1 MRHGVIVIGKTG
13 SGKSSILNST
23 SAAVGVETHTFS
35 PKSLTNDEIYGSYD
49 GQEWKDGVLTSL
61 MRKINQ
67 HTEKQWII
75 SDGPIDAVWIEHLNA
90 VLDDNRKLHIAG
102 EVIPFP
108 KHANIIFEV
117 EDLAVASPA
126 TVSRCGMVLV
136 EPQQSTLTS
145 IFNKWLKSLPQN
157 IRNNQHVLNK
167 LKELYQEMAQPAIDF
182 VHKAGLEASATCA
195 SNLAQSL
202 LRIIDSLIVGNE
214 GRFEGLLDNL
224 FQWAMVWSIGA
235 SLSQEGRAK
244 FNCFLRGLA
253 TEKKTKVFPEEES
266 VYDYELD
273 LVQNKWVPWAKKLEG
288 YEISPDTS
296 IEEWVFPTIESTRT
310 EFFVKT
316 LLNNKYNVLTVG
328 NSRSKAFN
336 ALLGSLNDG
345 ITFSSLR
352 FSPRVD
358 ARNVQKFLEH
368 PLEKVKC
375 REYAPKDHKKHIYY
389 VDDVNIAKKEVY
401 GAVPS
406 LEVLREF
413 LEHGRWYDL
422 SNNTRK
428 SVKNVSFLCSMDA
441 NRGNKDAIPSRFKR
455 HFNTFSFAPASDDT
469 IVSVFST
476 AAASHFAKH
485 NPLIQ
490 KFSRQLS
497 ESSCQM
503 LSFAKQEFPAIEP
516 NKHYAFNPSDIKKVF
531 EGLVRAKPES
541 VSSPK

>member
-1 MRHGVIVIGKTG
+1 MELKNTADMRHGVIVIGKTG

-61 MRKINQ
+61 MRKVNQ

-235 SLSQEGRAK
+235 SLS
-244 FNCFLRGLA
+244 
-253 TEKKTKVFPEEES
+253 
-266 VYDYELD
+266 
-273 LVQNKWVPWAKKLEG
+273 
-288 YEISPDTS
+288 
-296 IEEWVFPTIESTRT
+296 
-310 EFFVKT
+310 
-316 LLNNKYNVLTVG
+316 
-328 NSRSKAFN
+328 
-336 ALLGSLNDG
+336 
-345 ITFSSLR
+345 
-352 FSPRVD
+352 
-358 ARNVQKFLEH
+358 
-368 PLEKVKC
+368 
-375 REYAPKDHKKHIYY
+375 
-389 VDDVNIAKKEVY
+389 
-401 GAVPS
+401 
-406 LEVLREF
+406 
-413 LEHGRWYDL
+413 
-422 SNNTRK
+422 
-428 SVKNVSFLCSMDA
+428 
-441 NRGNKDAIPSRFKR
+441 
-455 HFNTFSFAPASDDT
+455 
-469 IVSVFST
+469 
-476 AAASHFAKH
+476 
-485 NPLIQ
+485 
-490 KFSRQLS
+490 
-497 ESSCQM
+497 
-503 LSFAKQEFPAIEP
+503 
-516 NKHYAFNPSDIKKVF
+516 
-531 EGLVRAKPES
+531 
-541 VSSPK
+541 